1 MSATLSNIGDLKHF
15 LKADVYSND
24 FRPVSN
30 DNFIY
35 IMSQWGFF
43 SIVFLPLFSL
53 SICNA
58 CDAVGSWNYH
68 FYDLKKL
75 KVFLSSMHQ

>member
-30 DNFIY
+30 DNFI
-35 IMSQWGFF
+35 
-43 SIVFLPLFSL
+43 
-53 SICNA
+53 
-58 CDAVGSWNYH
+58 
-68 FYDLKKL
+68 
-75 KVFLSSMHQ
+75 